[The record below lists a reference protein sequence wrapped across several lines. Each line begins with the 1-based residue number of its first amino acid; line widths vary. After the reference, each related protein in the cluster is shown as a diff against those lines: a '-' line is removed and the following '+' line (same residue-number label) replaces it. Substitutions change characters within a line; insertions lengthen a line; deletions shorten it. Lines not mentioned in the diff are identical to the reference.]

1 MANLVADHPADETEA
16 LSRDAVEAAVRAVE
30 PAAVFIQPWLLQNLI
45 GLDRGPGASPFA
57 AARRKVYLIDRGRLQ
72 DLAQDAGFPL
82 PADLAPFDTLLLLA
96 RAEPDWFAGHSTPD
110 VLRGY
115 WQLLFHARIVL
126 ELREKLAEP
135 ACGAAAVQERIERIG
150 RAAFNEARFVLQ
162 RERRLP
168 HACEDREAYCEFVAA
183 CVEMANFRPDLLPV
197 YFPLTEA
204 GGGWAAAVRQDVDID
219 EILRRTRP
227 AGAADPLPTGA
238 PDTALPGDRQDAPR
252 DRSDRTGLARDVR
265 RSALL
270 SRGDKAAATGNAV
283 RAALLR
289 MRVARAAPQE
299 TGARASA
306 LAALNVLPGRLQN
319 ALGLSEASI
328 AQWRPLLA
336 ALLEQSAQGW
346 WNPEARLLYD
356 LQKVCG
362 YAEHEIY
369 SVGVVEWLLERCRRP
384 LRRPQPRQRLVL
396 QIKSLRSAQRRVPRA
411 RLAPAQRAALTHL
424 LDHALHHVEA
434 ALHDAVRPAIVD
446 ALAAG
451 ELLPRNAVEQVAGNK
466 LVEELIDG
474 LVHRGFLTLGN
485 VRDAISRNQLKL
497 DDVPGFGPYFRGD
510 RLLRIDRALSDSL
523 DGVYHRGE
531 AYLRFFQRASSIF
544 FATHSGRF
552 FTRTVLMPLGGAALI
567 LEGLD
572 HTLLL
577 LVRLATGWKWLKLS
591 RLDEFRHESF
601 GPYLLDNLPFVFLT
615 LMLLGALNWPA
626 FRTAV
631 WRALRGIGRG
641 IKLVLIDVPCW
652 IAARPWLRAMAR
664 SREAL
669 WLFRFVLKPLLI
681 ALPALL
687 LVPRT
692 AARPTRW
699 LAIACAFAAVN
710 VVLNTRTGRAVERA
724 VSHWLRLFLSRLTVE
739 LFSNVFHTVMRFFQ
753 KLMEDVDR
761 ALYAVDEW
769 LRYRSGQRRRTLVAK
784 AVLGMGWFFV
794 AYFVRFAVN
803 LLGEPQVNPIKHFPV
818 VTVSHKLI
826 LPTWGLFR
834 GALETLGMHAGRA
847 GTTATAIVFS
857 IPGIFG
863 FLAWELR
870 SNWKLYRANRPAG
883 LKPVQVGSHGESM
896 ARLLRPGFHS
906 GTVPKIFAKL
916 RRAQAHLFDGG
927 RASAGALATLHKQH
941 HAADHVR
948 EAVSHFIEREFIV
961 LLNAHPAWRDTPLS
975 AGLILL
981 GPTHVAAEIF
991 CPALGPGPAVI
1002 RFEQR
1007 SGWILA
1013 GMDPAAWTT
1022 GISPEKSRLLSA
1034 ALLGLYKIAGVDIVT
1049 EQVHRVFG
1057 PQALA
1062 FELTPGQLTLWRG
1075 GNFEEPITVALTDD
1089 APDGTPSSQARQMLL
1104 RWTSVTW
1111 EQWVATWEPSPGP

>member
-1 MANLVADHPADETEA
+1 MANLVADHPADETAA

-57 AARRKVYLIDRGRLQ
+57 AARRKVYLIDRRRLQ

-82 PADLAPFDTLLLLA
+82 PADLPPFDTLLLLA

-110 VLRGY
+110 VLRRY

-150 RAAFNEARFVLQ
+150 RAAFNEGRFVLQ

-183 CVEMANFRPDLLPV
+183 CLEMANFRPDLLPV
-197 YFPLTEA
+197 YFPLSEGA
-204 GGGWAAAVRQDVDID
+204 GGFDAATRQDIDVD
-219 EILRRTRP
+219 ELLHQTRP
-227 AGAADPLPTGA
+227 AGAADPLPPGA
-238 PDTALPGDRQDAPR
+238 LGIAPHGDLQDVAT
-252 DRSDRTGLARDVR
+252 DRADRAGLARDAH
-265 RSALL
+265 RSAALL
-270 SRGDKAAATGNAV
+270 SRADKAAAAGNAV

-299 TGARASA
+299 EGARASA
-306 LAALNVLPGRLQN
+306 LSALNVLPGRLQN

-328 AQWRPLLA
+328 AEWRPLLA
-336 ALLEQSAQGW
+336 ALLEQSAHGW
-346 WNPEARLLYD
+346 WNPEVRLLYD

-362 YAEHEIY
+362 YAEREIY

-396 QIKSLRSAQRRVPRA
+396 QIKALRSAQRRVPRA
-411 RLAPAQRAALTHL
+411 RLAPPQRADLTHL
-424 LDHALHHVEA
+424 LDHALHHIEA
-434 ALHDAVRPAIVD
+434 ALHDAVRPAIAD
-446 ALAAG
+446 SLAVG

-497 DDVPGFGPYFRGD
+497 DDVPGFRAYFQGD

-577 LVRLATGWKWLKLS
+577 LVRLITGWRWLKLS
-591 RLDEFRHESF
+591 RLDELKHESF
-601 GPYLLDNLPFVFLT
+601 GPFLLDNLPFVFLA

-631 WRALRGIGRG
+631 IRALRGIGRG
-641 IKLVLIDVPCW
+641 LKAVLLDAPRW
-652 IAARPWLRAMAR
+652 IAARPWLRALAR
-664 SREAL
+664 SREA
-669 WLFRFVLKPLLI
+669 RFALRYVVKPL
-681 ALPALL
+681 AFAGMAVL
-687 LVPRT
+687 LVPRD
-692 AARPTRW
+692 AAPHTRW
-699 LAIACAFAAVN
+699 VVLAGVFIAVN
-710 VVLNTRTGRAVERA
+710 LLLNSRAGRALEQAVFHRLRVLGARFTSEVISNVLLG
-724 VSHWLRLFLSRLTVE
+724 VSH
-739 LFSNVFHTVMRFFQ
+739 FFQ
-753 KLMEDVDR
+753 RRMEDVDR
-761 ALYAVDEW
+761 MLYAVDEW
-769 LRYRSGQRRRTLVAK
+769 LRFRAGQRRSSFVMK
-784 AVLGMGWFFV
+784 AVLGIAWFYV
-794 AYFVRFAVN
+794 AYFTRFVVN
-803 LLGEPQVNPIKHFPV
+803 LLVEPQINPIKHFPV
-818 VTVSHKLI
+818 VTVSHKI
-826 LPTWGLFR
+826 VLPTVGLFAS
-834 GALETLGMHAGRA
+834 ALEQLGVHTGRA
-847 GTTATAIVFS
+847 RTLAAAIVTS

-927 RASAGALATLHKQH
+927 RTGARAQATLHKQH

-948 EAVSHFIEREFIV
+948 EAVSRFVEREFIV
-961 LLNAHPAWRDTPLS
+961 LLNGHPAWRDTPLS

-991 CPALGPGPAVI
+991 CPALGPGPAII

-1013 GMDPAAWTT
+1013 GSDPTAWTA

-1034 ALLGLYKIAGVDIVT
+1034 ALLGLYKIAGVDIVR
-1049 EQVHRVFG
+1049 EEVQRVFG
-1057 PQALA
+1057 PQAIA
-1062 FELTPGQLTLWRG
+1062 FDLTPGQLTLWRG
-1075 GNFEEPITVALTDD
+1075 GNFDEPITVALTAD
-1089 APDGTPSSQARQMLL
+1089 APDGSISLQAREVLL
-1104 RWTSVTW
+1104 RSTSVTW
-1111 EQWVATWEPSPGP
+1111 NEWVATWEPSSR